1 MISFDRHGAD
11 RKFKPHSRPGRFV
24 ERAPA
29 RARADRR
36 QALRGNAGAGAART
50 VRIALLQPTA
60 LQAGLELLLHMAAQR
75 PSGLGAQL
83 TEGGVVLLDARS
95 ASCVVPADGP

>member
-1 MISFDRHGAD
+1 MISFDKHGAD
-11 RKFKPHSRPGRFV
+11 RKFKRC
-24 ERAPA
+24 E
-29 RARADRR
+29 RARA
-36 QALRGNAGAGAART
+36 ARS

-95 ASCVVPADGP
+95 ASCVVPADGR